1 MILVQIKECI
11 LLLKFFFYELDPFNV
26 IQKKKK
32 RAAYLFALHF
42 VTKISISIH
51 FGVFTLVK

>member
-32 RAAYLFALHF
+32 EQRIYLLYTLLQRS
-42 VTKISISIH
+42 VLVSILGFSP
-51 FGVFTLVK
+51 

>member
-32 RAAYLFALHF
+32 SSVF
-42 VTKISISIH
+42 IC
-51 FGVFTLVK
+51 FTLCYKDQY